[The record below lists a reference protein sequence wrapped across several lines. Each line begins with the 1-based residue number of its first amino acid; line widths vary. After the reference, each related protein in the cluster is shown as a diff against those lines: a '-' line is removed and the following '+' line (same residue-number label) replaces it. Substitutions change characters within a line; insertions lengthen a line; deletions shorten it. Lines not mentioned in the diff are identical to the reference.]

1 MTQPPN
7 PTRIYHITHVKNLAS
22 ILHDDGLLS
31 DAEMITREDPQLAIG
46 MGETKQ
52 NRMRFPVKCH
62 GGDIVGEYVPFYFCP
77 RSIMLY
83 LLYKANHPG
92 LTYRGGQGPIV
103 HLQIDL
109 VSAVDWA
116 ARSGARWALSL
127 ANAGAAYAPFRN
139 DLAQLVEVN
148 WSAVEATDFR
158 DAKIKEGKQA
168 EFLVRRFVPWNLVE
182 RIGVSSTRV
191 QSEVLAALNDA
202 AHQPP
207 VHVLPDWYF

>member
-1 MTQPPN
+1 MTEPPK

-31 DAEMITREDPQLAIG
+31 DAEMIAWGDPQLAVG
-46 MGETKQ
+46 MGEIKQ

-62 GGDIVGEYVPFYFCP
+62 AGDIVGEYVPFYFCP

-83 LLYKANHPG
+83 LLYMANHPG

-109 VSAVDWA
+109 MSAVDWA
-116 ARSGARWALSL
+116 ARSGTRWAFSL
-127 ANAGAAYAPFRN
+127 ANAGAAYALFRN
-139 DLAQLVEVN
+139 DLAQLVDID
-148 WSAVEATDFR
+148 WRAVEATDFR
-158 DAKIKEGKQA
+158 NAKVKEGKQA
-168 EFLVRRFVPWNLVE
+168 EFLVRRFVPWSLVE
-182 RIGVSSTRV
+182 RIGVSSARV
-191 QSEVLAALNDA
+191 QSEVLAMLNGA

-207 VHVLPDWYF
+207 VDVLPDWYF

>member
-1 MTQPPN
+1 MTEPPK

-22 ILHDDGLLS
+22 ILNDDGLLS
-31 DAEMITREDPQLAIG
+31 DAEMIARGGPQLAIG
-46 MGETKQ
+46 MGEIKQ

-62 GGDIVGEYVPFYFCP
+62 DGDTVGEYVPFYFCP
-77 RSIMLY
+77 RSFMLY

-116 ARSGARWALSL
+116 ARSGARWAFSL
-127 ANAGAAYAPFRN
+127 ANAGAAYAPFRK
-139 DLAQLVEVN
+139 DLAQLVEVD
-148 WSAVEATDFR
+148 WGAVEATDFR

-168 EFLVRRFVPWNLVE
+168 EFLVRQFVPWNLVK
-182 RIGVSSTRV
+182 RIGVSSAHV
-191 QSEVLAALNDA
+191 QSEVLATLNGA

-207 VHVLPDWYF
+207 VDVLPDWYF

>member
-1 MTQPPN
+1 MTAPSEPI
-7 PTRIYHITHVKNLAS
+7 RIYHITHVKNLAS
-22 ILHDDGLLS
+22 ILHDGGLLS
-31 DAEMITREDPQLAIG
+31 DAEMIARGDPQLAIG
-46 MGETKQ
+46 MGEIKQ

-62 GGDIVGEYVPFYFCP
+62 DGDIVGEYVPFYFCP

-83 LLYKANHPG
+83 LLHMANHPG

-116 ARSGARWALSL
+116 ARSGTRWAFSL
-127 ANAGAAYAPFRN
+127 ANAGAAYALFRN
-139 DLAQLVEVN
+139 DLAHLAEVN
-148 WSAVEATDFR
+148 WGAVEATDFR

-182 RIGVSSTRV
+182 RIGVSSARV
-191 QSEVLAALNDA
+191 QSEVLATLNGA

-207 VHVLPDWYF
+207 VDVLPGWYF